1 MSSEARLGR
10 STERITLDELKAL
23 EERGERVVL
32 LDVRK
37 DGAWNE
43 SDRKARGAIRLP
55 PDNAAQ
61 RAAELA
67 LPRNDWLVAY
77 CA

>member
-1 MSSEARLGR
+1 
-10 STERITLDELKAL
+10 
-23 EERGERVVL
+23 VVL

-37 DGAWNE
+37 EGAWNE
-43 SDRKARGAIRLP
+43 SDKKARGAIRLP

>member
-1 MSSEARLGR
+1 M
-10 STERITLDELKAL
+10 TLAELKELQA
-23 EERGERVVL
+23 RGERVVL

-37 DGAWNE
+37 ERALNE
-43 SDRKARGAIRLP
+43 SDQKAKGAIRLP
-55 PDNAAQ
+55 PDRAAQ

-67 LPRNDWLVAY
+67 LPRHDWLVAY

>member
-1 MSSEARLGR
+1 VKQLQA
-10 STERITLDELKAL
+10 
-23 EERGERVVL
+23 RGERVVL

-37 DGAWNE
+37 EGAWRA
-43 SDRKARGAIRLP
+43 STVQARGAIRLP
-55 PDNAAQ
+55 PDRARS

-67 LPRNDWLVAY
+67 LPRHDWLVAY